1 MLPPS
6 FPQKKS
12 NRAAIAWA
20 LLSQSIWVPVFVIDS
35 QDQLTAKNSD
45 YDFASTAKLPYQDLS
60 NLNRIHLLNSPS
72 TDSGILI
79 ARTRSAKISSGI
91 VLNAVES
98 RSRQLIS
105 VNSDSPSPISSHHPI
120 FFAPPSPPPLSSSLE
135 TALLIKQ
142 GLTHQDPPSN
152 FGTPQ
157 NHVSSD
163 FIKRLYSRADL
174 LGGTLTLRDLNEPD
188 MPPIARAERAQWTR
202 SGDPLSPIPHIW
214 RESMRKALH
223 SLTFKGQQE
232 SERVGQASAENL
244 SIDTA
249 RIVHVPSR
257 RVKRAA
263 DVPLA
268 IQSDGSV
275 DILNNPDDPAVIEEI
290 KSWSASQQPPSKG
303 RISPAVVH
311 LHPLSPV
318 ESSSL
323 PPAQAFTK
331 AHLSLDQEN
340 GGATRTSS
348 KASFTPPAS
357 SEPSSTQAS
366 IPAPPPPQA
375 PVQLSVNT
383 GSEPAPQPQAAV
395 VSNSMVITNGEAKP

>member
-1 MLPPS
+1 
-6 FPQKKS
+6 
-12 NRAAIAWA
+12 
-20 LLSQSIWVPVFVIDS
+20 
-35 QDQLTAKNSD
+35 
-45 YDFASTAKLPYQDLS
+45 
-60 NLNRIHLLNSPS
+60 
-72 TDSGILI
+72 
-79 ARTRSAKISSGI
+79 
-91 VLNAVES
+91 
-98 RSRQLIS
+98 
-105 VNSDSPSPISSHHPI
+105 
-120 FFAPPSPPPLSSSLE
+120 
-135 TALLIKQ
+135 
-142 GLTHQDPPSN
+142 
-152 FGTPQ
+152 
-157 NHVSSD
+157 
-163 FIKRLYSRADL
+163 
-174 LGGTLTLRDLNEPD
+174 
-188 MPPIARAERAQWTR
+188 
-202 SGDPLSPIPHIW
+202 
-214 RESMRKALH
+214 MRKALH